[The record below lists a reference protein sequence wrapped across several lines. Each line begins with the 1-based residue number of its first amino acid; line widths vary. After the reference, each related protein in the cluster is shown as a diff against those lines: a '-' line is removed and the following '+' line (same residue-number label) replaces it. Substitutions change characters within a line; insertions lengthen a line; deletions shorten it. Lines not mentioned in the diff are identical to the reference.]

1 MERLSEFE
9 LLTQKQEQYQGKL
22 LERIQSLES
31 EVSKLST
38 LNADLSVK
46 LTDSDKRLV
55 TFKADYN

>member
-46 LTDSDKRLV
+46 LTDSEKRLV

>member
-46 LTDSDKRLV
+46 LTESDKRLV